1 MLRCILLTPFHAM
14 HNDTG
19 VQGKALY
26 FASKGVDP
34 DWVELL
40 LEQDAALDFIDGDG
54 KTALDVA
61 ANREIKALLKVI
73 AFSRVATSTHK
84 HTQARTSTHKHAQAH
99 TSTHKH
105 TQAHTSTHKHT
116 HTHTHTHTHIHTHTL
131 SP

>member
-1 MLRCILLTPFHAM
+1 M

-54 KTALDVA
+54 KTGLDVA
-61 ANREIKALLKVI
+61 SYHTNTRIRTNKYI
-73 AFSRVATSTHK
+73 
-84 HTQARTSTHKHAQAH
+84 HTQTH
-99 TSTHKH
+99 SY
-105 TQAHTSTHKHT
+105 
-116 HTHTHTHTHIHTHTL
+116 
-131 SP
+131 